1 MGKITDLAI
10 AVIVLVI
17 GLWILTRL
25 GITMGSILSMAR
37 RFIYGS
43 STTSNATSGVILGM
57 ASSASRLRE
66 KKKRILEYLRRRIF
80 LEQNRILPKSRNEG
94 GGKS

>member
-1 MGKITDLAI
+1 MGKITDAAI

-25 GITMGSILSMAR
+25 GISLGTIITMAK

-43 STTSNATSGVILGM
+43 SPTTNTTSGMILGM
-57 ASSASRLRE
+57 AASASRLRE
-66 KKKRILEYLRRRIF
+66 KRKRMVEYLRRKIF
-80 LEQNRILPKSRNEG
+80 LDRNHILPKSPNRG
-94 GGKS
+94 GGRS